1 MDHPT
6 RTAADPASTRSG
18 VGAPA
23 EAGGHPVPSAPPGY
37 ELYEEV
43 GRGGMGVVFRA
54 RDLGLNREV
63 AVKVLQERFAAGS
76 PTAARFLEEAQI
88 TAQLQHPG
96 IPPVYHVG
104 TLPDGRP
111 FLALKL
117 IKGDTLDT
125 LLKADG
131 PNSTRWLGV
140 FEAVCQAV
148 GYAHAHGVIHRDLK
162 PANVM
167 VGAFG
172 EVQVM
177 DWGLA
182 KVLAASGGRQPP
194 DSADP
199 EATVAPSVVRT
210 TRDSDG
216 SYTQAGS
223 ILGTPAFMS
232 PEQAVG
238 DTAQIGTRSD
248 VFGLGALLCVL
259 LTGKPPFDGGDA
271 ESVRINAMRGKT
283 GEALARLDAS
293 GADPDL
299 IGLCKRC
306 LSVEP
311 ADRPATG
318 DEVAAAVATLRRA
331 ATERAEQA
339 EREKHAAEVR
349 EGEQRKRRKAIQWWA
364 TAVVS
369 VLMIGGMS
377 TLVMWNHAEIQRS
390 VADFERGLAN
400 MQFQMAEKAREE
412 AEGAK
417 LEADTERAEA
427 QTARQEEAKARI
439 QEEAARKNAEAAL
452 AEKAK
457 AVVRADGLR
466 LAAEATAVGPSDP
479 ALALLLSA
487 EGVRK
492 HPHHLTFASFY
503 SAAGSCRELRTITA
517 KTHVGLARFSP
528 DGKRVLVARS
538 TGGSDTEPAV
548 TIHDAETGKLLV
560 SWKGVPLSVGDVV
573 WSPDGKRVAVAVEGA
588 YLVRYA
594 DQKQPDSAVFTDR
607 TVFVFDADTGKDV
620 FHLRG
625 QHKQRVVSVRFSPDG
640 KRLLTAGWDNTAR
653 LWNADTGEHLHALTG
668 HEWSLLSAVF
678 SPDGKRVLTVSTGVR
693 KQSDLNPEIQKPDKP
708 GRPPPAIDPGPADR
722 PSKVGWSTTGSVGAY
737 SSSGEA
743 KLARVWDA
751 DTGMPI
757 AALTKSQPSANAFG
771 TRWEP
776 TAGTFSPDGKRVAVA
791 FGNSVAAVWDAATGG
806 DEKFVLKG
814 HNGFVHNV
822 TFSPDGNWLAT
833 AGADNTARLWDA
845 ASGAEMVVYRGHH
858 STVYSVRFSPDRRR
872 VLTTS
877 EDRTAR
883 LWDVSTGTVAAHL
896 HGHTDRV
903 RAAEF
908 SPDGTRVVTAGDF
921 TARVWTTGEVADVP
935 RVIRAH
941 TSELTALSFS
951 PDGAK
956 LLTASKDETARV
968 FDPATGREL
977 LALGTGREL
986 GEVRH
991 AAFSADGKWVVT
1003 ASQTTTAM
1011 AGGKAIN
1018 ESAVHIW
1025 DATSG
1030 AERCQF
1036 RDHKTGASYAVFTP
1050 DGTRVLTVNDGGTQN
1065 RGGTF
1070 PGSRSSSADAG
1081 HVRVWDV
1088 ATQKLAFKTVDQ
1100 VAAGCRPVFSMD
1112 GRHLLTC
1119 PMQGG
1124 ALLLDGQDGRV
1135 RREFATDQWGV
1146 SAVDTLSG
1154 DGRRV
1159 FLVKGAGS
1167 LVDAGTG
1174 KEVAALPGRLN
1185 RATHARFSPDSRRLF
1200 TAGGR
1205 EGRVWD
1211 ADTGKAAATL
1221 AGHEAQIVAAEFA
1234 RDGRR
1239 VVTGSIDG
1247 TAAVWDAATG
1257 GLIAVYMG
1265 HPGPVKFVAF
1275 HPSGETVATG
1285 STDGVVRV
1293 WSLDPVADALRR
1305 APRAFTQ
1312 VERMRYEVK

>member
-1 MDHPT
+1 MHDPT
-6 RTAADPASTRSG
+6 RTADPASTRSG
-18 VGAPA
+18 AGASA
-23 EAGGHPVPSAPPGY
+23 EPGGNPVPIAPPGY
-37 ELYEEV
+37 ELHEEV

-76 PTAARFLEEAQI
+76 PTAARFVEEAQI

-148 GYAHAHGVIHRDLK
+148 GYAHSKGVIHRDLK

-167 VGAFG
+167 VGSFG

-182 KVLAASGGRQPP
+182 KVLAASGGRQRP

-223 ILGTPAFMS
+223 VLGTPAFMA

-238 DTAQIGTRSD
+238 DTTQIGTRSD

-259 LTGKPPFDGGDA
+259 LTGKPPFDGTDA

-283 GEALARLDAS
+283 ADALARLDAS

-299 IGLCKRC
+299 IALCKRC

-311 ADRPATG
+311 VDRPATG
-318 DEVAAAVATLRRA
+318 DEVAAAVATLRRVA
-331 ATERAEQA
+331 AVRAEQA

-349 EGEQRKRRKAIQWWA
+349 EGEQRKRRKALQWWA
-364 TAVVS
+364 SAVVS

-377 TLVMWNHAEIQRS
+377 TLVMWNHADIQRK
-390 VADFERGLAN
+390 VADFERGLAD
-400 MQFQMAEKAREE
+400 QMYQKAEKAREDAE
-412 AEGAK
+412 AAELTAVSKGA
-417 LEADTERAEA
+417 EALRAQIKEEKARRAEE
-427 QTARQEEAKARI
+427 T
-439 QEEAARKNAEAAL
+439 ARKNAEAAL

-457 AVVRADGLR
+457 AVMRADGLR

-492 HPHHLTFASFY
+492 HPHHLTFAALY

-517 KTHVGLARFSP
+517 RNLVGHAALSP
-528 DGKRVLVARS
+528 DGKRVLVSR
-538 TGGSDTEPAV
+538 TLLTHPEPAV
-548 TIHDAETGKLLV
+548 TIHDVDTGGQLAG
-560 SWKGVPLSVGDVV
+560 WKGVGLPVEAAV

-588 YLVRYA
+588 SLVRFT
-594 DQKQPDSAVFTDR
+594 DQIQPDAAVFTDR
-607 TVFVFDADTGKDV
+607 TVFVFDAATGTDV

-625 QHKQRVVSVRFSPDG
+625 KHTQRVVSVRFSPDG
-640 KRLLTAGWDNTAR
+640 KRLLTASWDGTAR
-653 LWNADTGEHLHALTG
+653 IWDAGTGEHLHALEG
-668 HEWSLLSAVF
+668 HECSLLTAAF
-678 SPDGKRVLTVSTGVR
+678 SPDGKRVLTVSANSR
-693 KQSDLNPEIQKPDKP
+693 RQSLYDDDLKRLQ
-708 GRPPPAIDPGPADR
+708 PPAAVDPGPAVR
-722 PSKVGWSTTGSVGAY
+722 PTGAGHSLGGATRRQ
-737 SSSGEA
+737 SGGET

-751 DTGMPI
+751 DTGQLV
-757 AALTKSQPSANAFG
+757 AALTKAPPTATTYGTHWEPSASAF
-771 TRWEP
+771 
-776 TAGTFSPDGKRVAVA
+776 SSDGARVAVG
-791 FGNSVAAVWDAATGG
+791 FGNGVAAAWDAAAGG
-806 DEKFVLKG
+806 TEKVALKG
-814 HNGFVHNV
+814 HDGHVHDV
-822 TFSPDGNWLAT
+822 TFSPDGSWVAT
-833 AGADNTARLWDA
+833 AGADKTARLWDA
-845 ASGAEMVVYRGHH
+845 DSGAEMVVYRGHQAAV
-858 STVYSVRFSPDRRR
+858 TAVRFSPDRRR
-872 VLTTS
+872 LLTAS

-883 LWDVSTGTVAAHL
+883 LWDVPVGSVLAQFL
-896 HGHTDRV
+896 GHASPV
-903 RAAEF
+903 RSPAF
-908 SPDGTRVVTAGDF
+908 SPDGSRVVTAGEF
-921 TARVWTTGEVADVP
+921 TARIWTAGPLPDVS
-935 RVIRAH
+935 RTIRAH
-941 TSELTALSFS
+941 DKPLTALAFS
-951 PDGAK
+951 PDGSK
-956 LLTASKDETARV
+956 LLTASKDETAKV

-1003 ASQTTTAM
+1003 ASQTTTAV
-1011 AGGKAIN
+1011 ANGKAIN

-1025 DATSG
+1025 DAATG

-1036 RDHKTGASYAVFTP
+1036 RDHKTGALYAVFSP
-1050 DGTRVLTVNDGGTQN
+1050 DDTRVLTVNDGGTQN
-1065 RGGTF
+1065 RGGAF
-1070 PGSRSSSADAG
+1070 SGSRSSSEDAG
-1081 HVRVWDV
+1081 VVRVWDV
-1088 ATQKLAFKTVDQ
+1088 ATQRLVFTAPERSVQNVSPEFSPDGRFLITQPWKGGPTLLD
-1100 VAAGCRPVFSMD
+1100 AADGRPVRTFPAD
-1112 GRHLLTC
+1112 IR
-1119 PMQGG
+1119 PD
-1124 ALLLDGQDGRV
+1124 A
-1135 RREFATDQWGV
+1135 V
-1146 SAVDTLSG
+1146 SLSS

-1159 FLVKGAGS
+1159 VVAERSSPTGLYTLDGERVATLDDGPNGAVTVRFSPDGRKV
-1167 LVDAGTG
+1167 LTVPDGPATKVTVWDAGTG
-1174 KEVAALPGRLN
+1174 KRL
-1185 RATHARFSPDSRRLF
+1185 
-1200 TAGGR
+1200 
-1205 EGRVWD
+1205 
-1211 ADTGKAAATL
+1211 ATL
-1221 AGHEAQIVAAEFA
+1221 AGHEHLVYTAVFS

-1239 VVTGSIDG
+1239 VATGSADG
-1247 TAAVWDAATG
+1247 TAAVWDADTG
-1257 GLIAVYMG
+1257 ALVAVYMG
-1265 HPGPVKFVAF
+1265 HPGLVKFVAF
-1275 HPSGETVATG
+1275 HPNGEMVATG

-1305 APRAFTQ
+1305 APRSFTPA
-1312 VERMRYEVK
+1312 EKARYEVK